1 MTFEVIGDA
10 LPLFEGS
17 ALSDLVRFRKRCR
30 DNLVSFFDGFVDGSV
45 SLSKIWFDCQ
55 TTKSELFYDPKSK
68 MPTLESILAKWL
80 RDLIS
85 QHTEKLKETYTN
97 TLPNSSS
104 LRKEFVAALRTH
116 VSETSCPSC
125 PMTYATEGEA
135 FRDQLYRGISKARDE
150 EPFQLDAGASNT
162 SEDLGNSDA

>member
-1 MTFEVIGDA
+1 MTFEVIADA

-30 DNLVSFFDGFVDGSV
+30 DNLVSFFEGFVDGSV

-55 TTKSELFYDPKSK
+55 KTKPQLLYDSQSK
-68 MPTLESILAKWL
+68 RETVKPILAKWL
-80 RDLIS
+80 CDLIS
-85 QHTEKLKETYTN
+85 QHTNTLKETYTN

-104 LRKEFVAALRTH
+104 LRKEFIAALRTH

-125 PMTYATEGEA
+125 PKMYATEGEA
-135 FRDQLYRGISKARDE
+135 FRDQLYYGISKARDE
-150 EPFQLDAGASNT
+150 VRTLPPPFLR
-162 SEDLGNSDA
+162 L